1 MITQVL
7 MPVPGIHL
15 IPYKYQIRTVIS
27 YSYSSTSPVLAAFNA
42 TNMIVMAF
50 SILIRI
56 PQQPQ
61 ILASLCI
68 SLYEALTL
76 WIWGT
81 DTKAWCLLSE
91 MLD

>member
-7 MPVPGIHL
+7 MPIPGIHL
-15 IPYKYQIRTVIS
+15 IPYKYQIRTAIS
-27 YSYSSTSPVLAAFNA
+27 YSYSSMSPVLAAFNA

-56 PQQPQ
+56 QIQINIILLPQQTQ

-76 WIWGT
+76 
-81 DTKAWCLLSE
+81 
-91 MLD
+91 